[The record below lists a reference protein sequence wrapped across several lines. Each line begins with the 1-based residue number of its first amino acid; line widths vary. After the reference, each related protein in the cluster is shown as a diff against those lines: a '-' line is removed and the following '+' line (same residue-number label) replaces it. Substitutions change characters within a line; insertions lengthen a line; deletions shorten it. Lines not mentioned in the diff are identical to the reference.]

1 MGIHGIILIVG
12 NAGFRSS
19 AVGCGV
25 VFVCPVLRVAWLEPN
40 SGGKSA
46 LTFFREPSTD
56 LLNPDPSS

>member
-1 MGIHGIILIVG
+1 MGIHGIVLIVG

-25 VFVCPVLRVAWLEPN
+25 VLFCPVLRVAWFEPN

-46 LTFFREPSTD
+46 LTFIREPSAD
-56 LLNPDPSS
+56 LL